1 MTSQV
6 IPSEHANFELAE
18 NIAGDVG
25 LRSCSSV
32 SIKQRARHD
41 SYPKRTLLDLLLERL
56 WSPVS
61 IIGHGG
67 VVCDLVRAEFLSSP
81 PQSHK
86 GVVNFVTR
94 TSLTNL
100 FLVCE

>member
-41 SYPKRTLLDLLLERL
+41 SYPKGTLLDLLLERL

-67 VVCDLVRAEFLSSP
+67 VVCDLVRAEFLSS
-81 PQSHK
+81 STV
-86 GVVNFVTR
+86 VVNFVTR
-94 TSLTNL
+94 TSLANI